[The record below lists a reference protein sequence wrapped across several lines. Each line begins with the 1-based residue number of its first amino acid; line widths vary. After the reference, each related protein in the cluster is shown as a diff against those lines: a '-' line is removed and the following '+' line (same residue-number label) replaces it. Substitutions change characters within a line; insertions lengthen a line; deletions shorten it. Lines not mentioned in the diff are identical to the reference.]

1 MFRPCVVNLPEI
13 LRVKKFACERP
24 KETHR
29 IPKGLCLLEGL
40 LVVGA
45 VLCIATTQHV
55 GNVPEPRSGPKAAS
69 LLWIV
74 AQEG

>member
-1 MFRPCVVNLPEI
+1 MFRPCIVNLPGI
-13 LRVKKFACERP
+13 LRVKKFACENR

-29 IPKGLCLLEGL
+29 ISYRLCLPKGL
-40 LVVGA
+40 LVVDA
-45 VLCIATTQHV
+45 VLCIATSQHS
-55 GNVPEPRSGPKAAS
+55 GSVPEPRSAPKAAS